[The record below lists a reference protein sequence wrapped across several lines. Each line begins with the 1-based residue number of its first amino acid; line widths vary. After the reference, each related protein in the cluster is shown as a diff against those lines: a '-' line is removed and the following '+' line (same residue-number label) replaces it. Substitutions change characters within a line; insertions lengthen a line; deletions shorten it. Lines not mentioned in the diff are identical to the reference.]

1 MMDLINNFFTQFS
14 NYIWNVVSI
23 LVIGGG
29 IFFLIYSKLTPFRYF
44 KHAFNVLSGK
54 YDTPN
59 EKGQISHF
67 QALSTA
73 LSSTVGIGNIAGV
86 AIAISMGGP
95 GSLFWMWISAI
106 VGMATKFFTCSL
118 GIMFR
123 GYDSDNQ
130 LQGGPMYVI
139 EQGMGKKFK
148 FLSYWF
154 SAAGLIGCLSL
165 LQVNQLTQIVSN
177 DIASNDNNIL
187 YIKLIIGIIVA
198 TIVSFVI
205 FGGLK
210 RIANVASKLVP
221 FMVFI
226 YLLCGIFIIILNIDS
241 IPSVFSLIFNG
252 AFNENSLYG
261 GIVGVMV
268 IGFQRAAFSNEAGMG
283 TEVMAIGASKTNEP
297 IRSGFVAMLG
307 PFIDTILVCS
317 ITGIVILLSNEWSMP
332 TIVRSFSFEYGSILP
347 SLGGTIEGAVLTQ
360 TAFSKYLGM
369 AGHYILLLSVITFA
383 LSTMFGYSYYGCKCA
398 SYLFGTESKIYYRIF
413 YVLTLV
419 VGAVLPLELAVA
431 IVDSMF
437 ALMAIPTMISALYL
451 SPHIKKEA
459 ERYFSTIETGK

>member
-29 IFFLIYSKLTPFRYF
+29 IIFFTYLIESDIFSRLNPIQYF

-54 YDTPN
+54 YDTPD

-95 GSLFWMWISAI
+95 GALFWMWVSAI

-123 GYDSDNQ
+123 GYDSANE

-154 SAAGLIGCLSL
+154 SGAGLIGCLSL
-165 LQVNQLTQIVSN
+165 LQVNQLTQIISN
-177 DIASNDNNIL
+177 DIISNDNNVP

-198 TIVSFVI
+198 IIVSFVI

-210 RIANVASKLVP
+210 RIADVASKLVP

-226 YLLCGIFIIILNIDS
+226 YLLCGISIIMINIDS

-252 AFNENSLYG
+252 AFNESSIYG
-261 GIVGVMV
+261 GVAGIMV
-268 IGFQRAAFSNEAGMG
+268 IGFQRAA
-283 TEVMAIGASKTNEP
+283 TP
-297 IRSGFVAMLG
+297 
-307 PFIDTILVCS
+307 P
-317 ITGIVILLSNEWSMP
+317 
-332 TIVRSFSFEYGSILP
+332 
-347 SLGGTIEGAVLTQ
+347 
-360 TAFSKYLGM
+360 
-369 AGHYILLLSVITFA
+369 
-383 LSTMFGYSYYGCKCA
+383 
-398 SYLFGTESKIYYRIF
+398 
-413 YVLTLV
+413 
-419 VGAVLPLELAVA
+419 
-431 IVDSMF
+431 
-437 ALMAIPTMISALYL
+437 
-451 SPHIKKEA
+451 
-459 ERYFSTIETGK
+459 

>member
-1 MMDLINNFFTQFS
+1 MI
-14 NYIWNVVSI
+14 
-23 LVIGGG
+23 
-29 IFFLIYSKLTPFRYF
+29 
-44 KHAFNVLSGK
+44 
-54 YDTPN
+54 
-59 EKGQISHF
+59 
-67 QALSTA
+67 
-73 LSSTVGIGNIAGV
+73 
-86 AIAISMGGP
+86 
-95 GSLFWMWISAI
+95 
-106 VGMATKFFTCSL
+106 
-118 GIMFR
+118 
-123 GYDSDNQ
+123 
-130 LQGGPMYVI
+130 
-139 EQGMGKKFK
+139 
-148 FLSYWF
+148 
-154 SAAGLIGCLSL
+154 
-165 LQVNQLTQIVSN
+165 
-177 DIASNDNNIL
+177 
-187 YIKLIIGIIVA
+187 
-198 TIVSFVI
+198 
-205 FGGLK
+205 
-210 RIANVASKLVP
+210 
-221 FMVFI
+221 
-226 YLLCGIFIIILNIDS
+226 NIDS

-252 AFNENSLYG
+252 AFNESSIYG
-261 GIVGVMV
+261 GVAGIMV

>member
-1 MMDLINNFFTQFS
+1 MMDLINNFFLEFS
-14 NYIWNVVSI
+14 TGIWNLVSI

-29 IFFLIYSKLTPFRYF
+29 ILFFTYLIESDIFSRLNPIQYF
-44 KHAFNVLSGK
+44 KHAFSVLSGK
-54 YDTPN
+54 YDSPDD
-59 EKGQISHF
+59 KGQISHF

-95 GSLFWMWISAI
+95 GALFWMWVSAI

-123 GYDSDNQ
+123 GYDSANE

-165 LQVNQLTQIVSN
+165 LQVNQLTQIISN
-177 DIASNDNNIL
+177 DIISNDNNVP

-198 TIVSFVI
+198 IIVSFVI

-210 RIANVASKLVP
+210 RIADVASKLVP

-226 YLLCGIFIIILNIDS
+226 YLLCGISIIMINIDS

-252 AFNENSLYG
+252 AFNESSIYG
-261 GIVGVMV
+261 GVAGIMV

-317 ITGIVILLSNEWSMP
+317 ITGIVILLSNDWSVS
-332 TIVRSFSFEYGSILP
+332 TLDGSTLK
-347 SLGGTIEGAVLTQ
+347 GAVLTQ
-360 TAFSKYLGM
+360 TAFSNHLGM
-369 AGHYILLLSVITFA
+369 VGHYILLFSVITFA

-398 SYLFGTESKIYYRIF
+398 SYLFGTGSKIYYRIF

-419 VGAVLPLELAVA
+419 AGAVLPLELAVA

-451 SPHIKKEA
+451 SGHVEKEFG
-459 ERYFSTIETGK
+459 RYFSQLEKKK

>member
-1 MMDLINNFFTQFS
+1 M
-14 NYIWNVVSI
+14 
-23 LVIGGG
+23 
-29 IFFLIYSKLTPFRYF
+29 
-44 KHAFNVLSGK
+44 
-54 YDTPN
+54 
-59 EKGQISHF
+59 
-67 QALSTA
+67 STA

-95 GSLFWMWISAI
+95 GALFWMWVSAI

-123 GYDSDNQ
+123 GYDSANE

-165 LQVNQLTQIVSN
+165 LQVNQLTQIISN
-177 DIASNDNNIL
+177 DIISNDNNVP

-198 TIVSFVI
+198 IIVSFVI

-210 RIANVASKLVP
+210 RIADVASKLVP

-226 YLLCGIFIIILNIDS
+226 YLLCGISIIMINIDS

-252 AFNENSLYG
+252 AFNESSIYG
-261 GIVGVMV
+261 GVAGIMV

-297 IRSGFVAMLG
+297 V
-307 PFIDTILVCS
+307 
-317 ITGIVILLSNEWSMP
+317 
-332 TIVRSFSFEYGSILP
+332 
-347 SLGGTIEGAVLTQ
+347 
-360 TAFSKYLGM
+360 
-369 AGHYILLLSVITFA
+369 
-383 LSTMFGYSYYGCKCA
+383 SY
-398 SYLFGTESKIYYRIF
+398 TH
-413 YVLTLV
+413 LTL
-419 VGAVLPLELAVA
+419 
-431 IVDSMF
+431 
-437 ALMAIPTMISALYL
+437 PTTPYV
-451 SPHIKKEA
+451 
-459 ERYFSTIETGK
+459 

>member
-1 MMDLINNFFTQFS
+1 MDLINNFFTQFS
-14 NYIWNVVSI
+14 NYIWNIVSI

-29 IFFLIYSKLTPFRYF
+29 IIFFTYLIESDIFSRLNPIQYF

-54 YDTPN
+54 YDTPD

-95 GSLFWMWISAI
+95 GALFWMWVSAI

-123 GYDSDNQ
+123 GYDSANE

-165 LQVNQLTQIVSN
+165 LQVNQLTQIISN
-177 DIASNDNNIL
+177 DIISNDNNVP

-198 TIVSFVI
+198 IIVSFVI

-210 RIANVASKLVP
+210 RIADVASKLVP

-226 YLLCGIFIIILNIDS
+226 YLLCGISIIMINIDS

-252 AFNENSLYG
+252 AFNESSIYG
-261 GIVGVMV
+261 GVAGIMV

-317 ITGIVILLSNEWSMP
+317 ITGIVILLSNDWSVS
-332 TIVRSFSFEYGSILP
+332 TLDGSTLK
-347 SLGGTIEGAVLTQ
+347 GAVLTQ
-360 TAFSKYLGM
+360 TAFSNHLGM
-369 AGHYILLLSVITFA
+369 VGHYILLFSVITFA

-398 SYLFGTESKIYYRIF
+398 SYLFGTGSKIYYRIF

-419 VGAVLPLELAVA
+419 AGAVLPLELAVA

-451 SPHIKKEA
+451 SGHVEKEFR
-459 ERYFSTIETGK
+459 RYFAQLEEKK

>member
-1 MMDLINNFFTQFS
+1 M
-14 NYIWNVVSI
+14 
-23 LVIGGG
+23 
-29 IFFLIYSKLTPFRYF
+29 
-44 KHAFNVLSGK
+44 LSGK
-54 YDTPN
+54 YDTPD

-95 GSLFWMWISAI
+95 GALFWMWVSAI

-123 GYDSDNQ
+123 GYDSANE

-165 LQVNQLTQIVSN
+165 LQVNQLTQIISN
-177 DIASNDNNIL
+177 DIISNDNNVP

-198 TIVSFVI
+198 IIVSFVI

-210 RIANVASKLVP
+210 RIADVASKLVP

-226 YLLCGIFIIILNIDS
+226 YLLCGISIIMINIDS

-252 AFNENSLYG
+252 AFNESSIYG
-261 GIVGVMV
+261 GVAGIMV

-317 ITGIVILLSNEWSMP
+317 ITGIVILLSNDWSVS
-332 TIVRSFSFEYGSILP
+332 TLDGSTLK
-347 SLGGTIEGAVLTQ
+347 GAVLTQ
-360 TAFSKYLGM
+360 TAFSNHLGM
-369 AGHYILLLSVITFA
+369 VGHYILLFSVITFA

-398 SYLFGTESKIYYRIF
+398 SYLFGTGSKIYYRIF

-419 VGAVLPLELAVA
+419 AGAILPLELAVA

-451 SPHIKKEA
+451 SGHVEKEFR
-459 ERYFSTIETGK
+459 RYFSQLEEKK

>member
-1 MMDLINNFFTQFS
+1 MMDLINNFFLEFS
-14 NYIWNVVSI
+14 TGIWNLVSI

-29 IFFLIYSKLTPFRYF
+29 ILFFTYLIESDIFSRLNPIQYF
-44 KHAFNVLSGK
+44 KHAFSVLSGK
-54 YDTPN
+54 YDSPDD
-59 EKGQISHF
+59 KGQISHF

-95 GSLFWMWISAI
+95 GALFWMWVSAI

-123 GYDSDNQ
+123 GYDSANE

-154 SAAGLIGCLSL
+154 SGAGLIGCLSL
-165 LQVNQLTQIVSN
+165 LQVNQLTQIISN
-177 DIASNDNNIL
+177 DIISNDNNVP

-198 TIVSFVI
+198 IIVSFVI

-210 RIANVASKLVP
+210 RIADVASKLVP

-226 YLLCGIFIIILNIDS
+226 YLLCGISIIMINIDS

-252 AFNENSLYG
+252 AFNESSIYG
-261 GIVGVMV
+261 GVAGIMV

-317 ITGIVILLSNEWSMP
+317 ITGIVILLSNDWSVS
-332 TIVRSFSFEYGSILP
+332 TLDGSTLK
-347 SLGGTIEGAVLTQ
+347 GAVLTQ
-360 TAFSKYLGM
+360 TAFSNHLGM
-369 AGHYILLLSVITFA
+369 VGHYILLFSVITFA

-398 SYLFGTESKIYYRIF
+398 SYLFGTGSKVYYRIF

-419 VGAVLPLELAVA
+419 AGAVLPLELAVA

-451 SPHIKKEA
+451 SGHVEKEFG
-459 ERYFSTIETGK
+459 RYFSQLEKKK

>member
-29 IFFLIYSKLTPFRYF
+29 IIFFTYLIESDIFSRLNPIQYF

-54 YDTPN
+54 YDTPD

-95 GSLFWMWISAI
+95 GALFWMWVSAI

-123 GYDSDNQ
+123 GYDSANE

-154 SAAGLIGCLSL
+154 SGAGLIGCLSL
-165 LQVNQLTQIVSN
+165 LQVNQLTQIISN
-177 DIASNDNNIL
+177 DIISNDNNVP

-198 TIVSFVI
+198 IIVSFVI

-210 RIANVASKLVP
+210 RIADVASKLVP

-226 YLLCGIFIIILNIDS
+226 YLLCGISIIMINIDS

-252 AFNENSLYG
+252 AFNESSIYG
-261 GIVGVMV
+261 GVAGIMV

-283 TEVMAIGASKTNEP
+283 TEVMAIGASRTNEP

-317 ITGIVILLSNEWSMP
+317 VTGIVILLSNDWSVS
-332 TIVRSFSFEYGSILP
+332 TLDGSTLK
-347 SLGGTIEGAVLTQ
+347 GAVLTQ
-360 TAFSKYLGM
+360 TAFSNHLGM
-369 AGHYILLLSVITFA
+369 VGHYILLFSVITFA

-398 SYLFGTESKIYYRIF
+398 SYLFGTGSKVYYRIF

-419 VGAVLPLELAVA
+419 AGAVLPLELAVA

-451 SPHIKKEA
+451 SGHVEKEFG
-459 ERYFSTIETGK
+459 RYFSQLEKKK

>member
-29 IFFLIYSKLTPFRYF
+29 IIFFTYLIESDIFSRLNPIQYF

-54 YDTPN
+54 YDTPD

-95 GSLFWMWISAI
+95 GALFWMWVSAI

-123 GYDSDNQ
+123 GYDSANE

-154 SAAGLIGCLSL
+154 SGAGLIGCLSL
-165 LQVNQLTQIVSN
+165 LQVNQLTQIISN
-177 DIASNDNNIL
+177 DIISNDNNVP

-198 TIVSFVI
+198 IIVSFVI

-210 RIANVASKLVP
+210 RIADVASKLVP

-226 YLLCGIFIIILNIDS
+226 YLLCGISIIMINIDS

-252 AFNENSLYG
+252 AFNESSIYG
-261 GIVGVMV
+261 GVAGIMV

-283 TEVMAIGASKTNEP
+283 TEVMAIGASRTNEP

-317 ITGIVILLSNEWSMP
+317 VTGIVILLSNDWSVS
-332 TIVRSFSFEYGSILP
+332 TLDGSTLK
-347 SLGGTIEGAVLTQ
+347 GAVLTQ
-360 TAFSKYLGM
+360 TAFSNHLGM
-369 AGHYILLLSVITFA
+369 VGHYILLFSVITFA

-398 SYLFGTESKIYYRIF
+398 SYLFGTGSKVYYRIF

-419 VGAVLPLELAVA
+419 AGAVLPLELAVA

-451 SPHIKKEA
+451 SGHVEKEFR
-459 ERYFSTIETGK
+459 RYFSQLEEKK

>member
-29 IFFLIYSKLTPFRYF
+29 IIFFTYLIESDIFSRLNPIQYF

-54 YDTPN
+54 YDTPD

-95 GSLFWMWISAI
+95 GALFWMWVSAI

-123 GYDSDNQ
+123 GYDSANE

-154 SAAGLIGCLSL
+154 SGAGLIGCLSL
-165 LQVNQLTQIVSN
+165 LQVNQLTQIISN
-177 DIASNDNNIL
+177 DIISNDNNVP

-198 TIVSFVI
+198 IIVSFVI

-210 RIANVASKLVP
+210 RIADVASKLVP

-226 YLLCGIFIIILNIDS
+226 YLLCGISIIMINIDS

-252 AFNENSLYG
+252 AFNESSIYG
-261 GIVGVMV
+261 GVAGIMV

-283 TEVMAIGASKTNEP
+283 TEVMAIGASRTNEP

-317 ITGIVILLSNEWSMP
+317 VTGIVILLSNDWSVS
-332 TIVRSFSFEYGSILP
+332 TLDGSTLK
-347 SLGGTIEGAVLTQ
+347 GAVLTQ
-360 TAFSKYLGM
+360 TAFSNHLGM
-369 AGHYILLLSVITFA
+369 VGHYILLFSVITFA

-398 SYLFGTESKIYYRIF
+398 SYLFGTGSKVYYRIF
-413 YVLTLV
+413 YVFTLV
-419 VGAVLPLELAVA
+419 IGSVLSLDLAVN

-451 SPHIKKEA
+451 SGHVEKEFG
-459 ERYFSTIETGK
+459 RYFSQLEKTK

>member
-29 IFFLIYSKLTPFRYF
+29 IIFFTYLIESDIFSRLNPIQYF

-54 YDTPN
+54 YDTPD

-86 AIAISMGGP
+86 AIAISIGGP
-95 GSLFWMWISAI
+95 GALFWMWVSAI

-123 GYDSDNQ
+123 GYDSANE

-154 SAAGLIGCLSL
+154 SGAGLIGCLSL
-165 LQVNQLTQIVSN
+165 LQVNQLTQIISN
-177 DIASNDNNIL
+177 DIISNDNNVP

-198 TIVSFVI
+198 IIVSFVI

-210 RIANVASKLVP
+210 RIADVASKLVP

-226 YLLCGIFIIILNIDS
+226 YLLCGISIIMINIDS

-252 AFNENSLYG
+252 AFNESSIYG
-261 GIVGVMV
+261 GVAGIMV

-283 TEVMAIGASKTNEP
+283 TEVMAIGASRTNEP

-317 ITGIVILLSNEWSMP
+317 VTGIVILLSNDWS
-332 TIVRSFSFEYGSILP
+332 ISNLDGSTLK
-347 SLGGTIEGAVLTQ
+347 GAVLTQ
-360 TAFSKYLGM
+360 TAFSNHLGM
-369 AGHYILLLSVITFA
+369 VGHYILLFSVITFA

-398 SYLFGTESKIYYRIF
+398 SYLFGTGSKVYYRIF

-419 VGAVLPLELAVA
+419 AGAVLPLELALA

-451 SPHIKKEA
+451 SGHVEKEFR
-459 ERYFSTIETGK
+459 RYFSQLEEKK

>member
-29 IFFLIYSKLTPFRYF
+29 IIFFTYLIESDIFSRLNPIQYF

-54 YDTPN
+54 YDTPD

-86 AIAISMGGP
+86 AIAISIGGP
-95 GSLFWMWISAI
+95 GALFWMWVSAI

-123 GYDSDNQ
+123 GYDSANE

-154 SAAGLIGCLSL
+154 SGAGLIGCLSL
-165 LQVNQLTQIVSN
+165 LQVNQLTQIISN
-177 DIASNDNNIL
+177 DIISNDNNVP

-198 TIVSFVI
+198 IIVSFVI

-210 RIANVASKLVP
+210 RIADVASKLVP

-226 YLLCGIFIIILNIDS
+226 YLLCGISIIMINIDS

-252 AFNENSLYG
+252 AFNESSIYG
-261 GIVGVMV
+261 GVAGIMV

-283 TEVMAIGASKTNEP
+283 TEVMAIGASRTNEP

-317 ITGIVILLSNEWSMP
+317 VTGIVILLSNDWSVS
-332 TIVRSFSFEYGSILP
+332 TLDGSTLK
-347 SLGGTIEGAVLTQ
+347 GAVLTQ
-360 TAFSKYLGM
+360 TAFSNHLGM
-369 AGHYILLLSVITFA
+369 VGHYILLFSVITFA

-398 SYLFGTESKIYYRIF
+398 SYLFGTGSKVYYRIF

-419 VGAVLPLELAVA
+419 AGAVLPLELAVA

-451 SPHIKKEA
+451 SGHVEKEFR
-459 ERYFSTIETGK
+459 RYFSQLEEKK

>member
-29 IFFLIYSKLTPFRYF
+29 IIFFTYLIESDIFSRLNPIQYF

-54 YDTPN
+54 YDTPD

-95 GSLFWMWISAI
+95 GALFWMWVSAI

-123 GYDSDNQ
+123 GYDSANE

-154 SAAGLIGCLSL
+154 SGAGLIGCLSL
-165 LQVNQLTQIVSN
+165 LQVNQLTQIISN
-177 DIASNDNNIL
+177 DIISNDNNVP

-198 TIVSFVI
+198 IIVSFVI

-210 RIANVASKLVP
+210 RIADVASKLVP

-226 YLLCGIFIIILNIDS
+226 YLLCGISIIMINIDS

-252 AFNENSLYG
+252 AFNESSIYG
-261 GIVGVMV
+261 GVAGIMV

-283 TEVMAIGASKTNEP
+283 TEVMAIGASRTNEP

-317 ITGIVILLSNEWSMP
+317 VTGIVILLSNDWSVS
-332 TIVRSFSFEYGSILP
+332 TLDGSTLK
-347 SLGGTIEGAVLTQ
+347 GAVLTQ
-360 TAFSKYLGM
+360 TAFSNHLGM
-369 AGHYILLLSVITFA
+369 VGHYILLFSVITFA

-398 SYLFGTESKIYYRIF
+398 SYLFGTGSKVYYRIF

-419 VGAVLPLELAVA
+419 AGAVLPLELAVA

-451 SPHIKKEA
+451 SGHVEKEFR
-459 ERYFSTIETGK
+459 RYFSQLEKKK

>member
-29 IFFLIYSKLTPFRYF
+29 IIFFTYLIESDIFSRLNPIQYF

-54 YDTPN
+54 YDTPD

-95 GSLFWMWISAI
+95 GALFWMWVSAI

-123 GYDSDNQ
+123 GYDSANE

-154 SAAGLIGCLSL
+154 SGAGLIGCLSL
-165 LQVNQLTQIVSN
+165 LQVNQLTQIISN
-177 DIASNDNNIL
+177 DIISNDNNVP

-198 TIVSFVI
+198 IIVSFVI

-210 RIANVASKLVP
+210 RIADVASKLVP

-226 YLLCGIFIIILNIDS
+226 YLLCGISIIMINIDS

-252 AFNENSLYG
+252 AFNESSIYG
-261 GIVGVMV
+261 GVAGIMV

-283 TEVMAIGASKTNEP
+283 TEVMAIGASRTNEP

-317 ITGIVILLSNEWSMP
+317 VTGIVILLSNDWSVS
-332 TIVRSFSFEYGSILP
+332 TLDGSTLK
-347 SLGGTIEGAVLTQ
+347 GAVLTQ
-360 TAFSKYLGM
+360 TAFSNHLGM
-369 AGHYILLLSVITFA
+369 VGHYILLFSVITFA

-398 SYLFGTESKIYYRIF
+398 SYLFGTGSKVYYRIF

-419 VGAVLPLELAVA
+419 AGAVLPLELAVA

-451 SPHIKKEA
+451 SGHVEKEFG
-459 ERYFSTIETGK
+459 RYFSQLEEKK

>member
-29 IFFLIYSKLTPFRYF
+29 IIFFTYLIESDIFSRLNPIQYF

-54 YDTPN
+54 YDTPD

-95 GSLFWMWISAI
+95 GALFWMWVSAI

-123 GYDSDNQ
+123 GYDSANE

-165 LQVNQLTQIVSN
+165 LQVNQLTQIISN
-177 DIASNDNNIL
+177 DIISNDNNVP

-198 TIVSFVI
+198 IIVSFVI

-210 RIANVASKLVP
+210 RIADVASKLVP

-226 YLLCGIFIIILNIDS
+226 YLLCGISIIMINIDS

-252 AFNENSLYG
+252 AFNESSIYG
-261 GIVGVMV
+261 GVAGIMV

-317 ITGIVILLSNEWSMP
+317 ITGIVILLSNDWSVS
-332 TIVRSFSFEYGSILP
+332 TLDGSTLK
-347 SLGGTIEGAVLTQ
+347 GAVLTQ
-360 TAFSKYLGM
+360 TAFSNHLGM
-369 AGHYILLLSVITFA
+369 VGHYILLFSVITFA

-398 SYLFGTESKIYYRIF
+398 SYLFGTGSKVYYRIF

-419 VGAVLPLELAVA
+419 AGAVLPLELALA

-451 SPHIKKEA
+451 SGHVEKEFR
-459 ERYFSTIETGK
+459 RYFSQLEEKK

>member
-29 IFFLIYSKLTPFRYF
+29 IIFFTYLIESDIFSRLNPIQYF

-54 YDTPN
+54 YDTPD

-95 GSLFWMWISAI
+95 GALFWMWVSAI

-123 GYDSDNQ
+123 GYDSANE

-154 SAAGLIGCLSL
+154 SGAGLIGCLSL
-165 LQVNQLTQIVSN
+165 LQVNQLTQIISN
-177 DIASNDNNIL
+177 DIISNDNNVP

-198 TIVSFVI
+198 IIVSFVI

-210 RIANVASKLVP
+210 RIADVASKLVP

-226 YLLCGIFIIILNIDS
+226 YLLCGISIIMINIDS

-252 AFNENSLYG
+252 AFNESSIYG
-261 GIVGVMV
+261 GVAGIMV

-283 TEVMAIGASKTNEP
+283 TEVMAIGASRTNEP

-317 ITGIVILLSNEWSMP
+317 VTGIVILLSNDWSVS
-332 TIVRSFSFEYGSILP
+332 TLDGSTLK
-347 SLGGTIEGAVLTQ
+347 GAVLTQ
-360 TAFSKYLGM
+360 TAFSNHLGM
-369 AGHYILLLSVITFA
+369 VGHYILLFSVITFA

-398 SYLFGTESKIYYRIF
+398 SYLFGTGSKVYYRIF

-419 VGAVLPLELAVA
+419 AGAVLPLELAVA

-451 SPHIKKEA
+451 SGHVEKEFR
-459 ERYFSTIETGK
+459 RYFSQLEKTK

>member
-1 MMDLINNFFTQFS
+1 MIDLINNFFTQFS
-14 NYIWNVVSI
+14 NYIWNIVSI

-29 IFFLIYSKLTPFRYF
+29 IIFFTYLIESDIFSRLNPIQYFR
-44 KHAFNVLSGK
+44 HAFNVLSGK
-54 YDTPN
+54 YDTPD

-95 GSLFWMWISAI
+95 GALFWMWVSAI

-123 GYDSDNQ
+123 GYDSANE

-165 LQVNQLTQIVSN
+165 LQVNQLTQIISN
-177 DIASNDNNIL
+177 DVISNDNNAF
-187 YIKLIIGIIVA
+187 YIKLTIGIIVA
-198 TIVSFVI
+198 IVVSFVI

-210 RIANVASKLVP
+210 RIADVASKLVP
-221 FMVFI
+221 LMVFI
-226 YLLCGIFIIILNIDS
+226 YLFCGISIIMINIDS

-252 AFNENSLYG
+252 AFKESSIYG
-261 GIVGVMV
+261 GVIGIMV

-283 TEVMAIGASKTNEP
+283 TEVMAIGASRTNEP

-317 ITGIVILLSNEWSMP
+317 ITGIVILLSNDWSVS
-332 TIVRSFSFEYGSILP
+332 TLDGSTLK
-347 SLGGTIEGAVLTQ
+347 GAVLTQ
-360 TAFSKYLGM
+360 TAFSNHLGM
-369 AGHYILLLSVITFA
+369 VGHYILLFSVITFA

-398 SYLFGTESKIYYRIF
+398 SYLFGVGSKVYYRIF
-413 YVLTLV
+413 YVLTLIA
-419 VGAVLPLELAVA
+419 GAVLPLELAVA

-451 SPHIKKEA
+451 SGHVEKEFG
-459 ERYFSTIETGK
+459 RYFSQLKEKI

>member
-29 IFFLIYSKLTPFRYF
+29 IIFFTYLIESDIFSRLNPIQYF

-54 YDTPN
+54 YDTPD

-95 GSLFWMWISAI
+95 GALFWMWVSAI

-123 GYDSDNQ
+123 GYDSANE

-165 LQVNQLTQIVSN
+165 LQVNQLTQIISN
-177 DIASNDNNIL
+177 DIISNDNNVP

-198 TIVSFVI
+198 IIVSFVI

-210 RIANVASKLVP
+210 RIADVASKLVP

-226 YLLCGIFIIILNIDS
+226 YLLCGISIIMINIDS

-252 AFNENSLYG
+252 AFNESSIYG
-261 GIVGVMV
+261 GVAGIMV

-317 ITGIVILLSNEWSMP
+317 ITGIVILLSNDWSVS
-332 TIVRSFSFEYGSILP
+332 TLDGSTLK
-347 SLGGTIEGAVLTQ
+347 GAVLTQ
-360 TAFSKYLGM
+360 TAFSNHLGM
-369 AGHYILLLSVITFA
+369 VGHYILLFSVITFA

-398 SYLFGTESKIYYRIF
+398 SYLFGTGSKIYYRIF

-419 VGAVLPLELAVA
+419 AGAVLPLELAVA

-451 SPHIKKEA
+451 SGHVEKEFR
-459 ERYFSTIETGK
+459 RYFAQLEEKK

>member
-14 NYIWNVVSI
+14 NYIWNIVSI

-29 IFFLIYSKLTPFRYF
+29 ILFFTYLIESDIFSRLNPIQYFR
-44 KHAFNVLSGK
+44 HAFNVLSGK
-54 YDTPN
+54 YDTPD

-95 GSLFWMWISAI
+95 GALFWMWVSAI

-123 GYDSDNQ
+123 GYDSANE

-165 LQVNQLTQIVSN
+165 LQVNQLTQIISN
-177 DIASNDNNIL
+177 DVISNDNNAF
-187 YIKLIIGIIVA
+187 YIKLTIGIIVA
-198 TIVSFVI
+198 IVVSFVI

-210 RIANVASKLVP
+210 RIADVASKLVP
-221 FMVFI
+221 LMVFI
-226 YLLCGIFIIILNIDS
+226 YLFCGISIIMINIDS

-252 AFNENSLYG
+252 AFKESSIYG
-261 GIVGVMV
+261 GVIGIMV

-283 TEVMAIGASKTNEP
+283 TEVMAIGASRTNEP

-317 ITGIVILLSNEWSMP
+317 ITGIVILLSNDWSVS
-332 TIVRSFSFEYGSILP
+332 T
-347 SLGGTIEGAVLTQ
+347 LGGSTLKGAVLTQ
-360 TAFSKYLGM
+360 TAFSNHLGM
-369 AGHYILLLSVITFA
+369 VGHYILLFSVITFA

-398 SYLFGTESKIYYRIF
+398 SYLFGVGSKVYYRIF
-413 YVLTLV
+413 YVLTLIA
-419 VGAVLPLELAVA
+419 GAVLPLELAVA

-451 SPHIKKEA
+451 SGHVEKEFG
-459 ERYFSTIETGK
+459 RYFSQLKEKI

>member
-29 IFFLIYSKLTPFRYF
+29 IIFFTYLIESDIFSRLNPIQYF

-54 YDTPN
+54 YDTPD

-95 GSLFWMWISAI
+95 GALFWMWVSAI

-123 GYDSDNQ
+123 GYDSANE

-154 SAAGLIGCLSL
+154 SGAGLIGCLSL
-165 LQVNQLTQIVSN
+165 LQVNQLTQIISN
-177 DIASNDNNIL
+177 DIISNDNNVP

-198 TIVSFVI
+198 IIVSFVI

-210 RIANVASKLVP
+210 RIADVASKLVP

-226 YLLCGIFIIILNIDS
+226 YLLCGISIIMINIDS

-252 AFNENSLYG
+252 AFNESSIYG
-261 GIVGVMV
+261 GVAGIMV

-283 TEVMAIGASKTNEP
+283 TEVMAIGASRTNEP

-317 ITGIVILLSNEWSMP
+317 VTGIVILLSNDWSVS
-332 TIVRSFSFEYGSILP
+332 TLDGSTLK
-347 SLGGTIEGAVLTQ
+347 GAVLTQ
-360 TAFSKYLGM
+360 TAFSNHLGM
-369 AGHYILLLSVITFA
+369 VGHYILLFSVITFA

-398 SYLFGTESKIYYRIF
+398 SYLFGTGSKVYYRIF

-419 VGAVLPLELAVA
+419 AGAVLPLELALA

-451 SPHIKKEA
+451 SGHVEKEFR
-459 ERYFSTIETGK
+459 RYFSQLEEKK

>member
-14 NYIWNVVSI
+14 NYIWNIVSI

-29 IFFLIYSKLTPFRYF
+29 ILFFTYLIESDIFSRLNPIQYFR
-44 KHAFNVLSGK
+44 HAFNVLSGK
-54 YDTPN
+54 YDTPD

-95 GSLFWMWISAI
+95 GALFWMWVSAI

-123 GYDSDNQ
+123 GYDSANE

-165 LQVNQLTQIVSN
+165 LQVNQLTQIISN
-177 DIASNDNNIL
+177 DVISNDNNAF
-187 YIKLIIGIIVA
+187 YIKLTIGIIVA
-198 TIVSFVI
+198 IVVSFVI

-210 RIANVASKLVP
+210 RIADVASKLVP
-221 FMVFI
+221 LMVFI
-226 YLLCGIFIIILNIDS
+226 YLFCGISIIMINIDS

-252 AFNENSLYG
+252 AFKESSIYG

-283 TEVMAIGASKTNEP
+283 TEVMAIGASRTNEP

-317 ITGIVILLSNEWSMP
+317 ITGIVILLSNDWSVS
-332 TIVRSFSFEYGSILP
+332 T
-347 SLGGTIEGAVLTQ
+347 LGGSTLKGAVLTQ
-360 TAFSKYLGM
+360 TAFSNHLGM
-369 AGHYILLLSVITFA
+369 VGHYILLFSVITFA

-398 SYLFGTESKIYYRIF
+398 SYLFGAGSKVYYRIF

-419 VGAVLPLELAVA
+419 AGAVLPLELAVA

-451 SPHIKKEA
+451 SGHVEKEFG
-459 ERYFSTIETGK
+459 RYFSQLKEKI

>member
-14 NYIWNVVSI
+14 NYIWNIVSI

-29 IFFLIYSKLTPFRYF
+29 IIFFTYLIESDIFSRLNPIQYF

-54 YDTPN
+54 YDTPD

-95 GSLFWMWISAI
+95 GALFWMWVSAI

-123 GYDSDNQ
+123 GYDSANE

-165 LQVNQLTQIVSN
+165 LQVNQLTQIISN
-177 DIASNDNNIL
+177 DIISNDNNVP

-198 TIVSFVI
+198 IIVSFVI

-210 RIANVASKLVP
+210 RIADVASKLVP

-226 YLLCGIFIIILNIDS
+226 YLLCGISIIMINIDS

-252 AFNENSLYG
+252 AFNESSIYG
-261 GIVGVMV
+261 GVAGIMV

-317 ITGIVILLSNEWSMP
+317 ITGIVILLSNDWSVS
-332 TIVRSFSFEYGSILP
+332 TLDGSTLK
-347 SLGGTIEGAVLTQ
+347 GAVLTQ
-360 TAFSKYLGM
+360 TAFSNHLGM
-369 AGHYILLLSVITFA
+369 VGHYILLFSVITFA

-398 SYLFGTESKIYYRIF
+398 SYLFGTGSKIYYRIF

-419 VGAVLPLELAVA
+419 AGAVLPLELAVA

-451 SPHIKKEA
+451 SGHVEKEFR
-459 ERYFSTIETGK
+459 RYFSQLEEKK

>member
-14 NYIWNVVSI
+14 NYIWNIVSI

-29 IFFLIYSKLTPFRYF
+29 IIFFTYLIESDIFSRLNPIQYF

-54 YDTPN
+54 YDTPD

-95 GSLFWMWISAI
+95 GALFWMWVSAI

-123 GYDSDNQ
+123 GYDSANE

-165 LQVNQLTQIVSN
+165 LQVNQLTQIISN
-177 DIASNDNNIL
+177 DIISNDNNVP

-198 TIVSFVI
+198 IIVSFVI

-210 RIANVASKLVP
+210 RIADVASKLVP

-226 YLLCGIFIIILNIDS
+226 YLLCGISIIMINIDS

-252 AFNENSLYG
+252 AFNESSIYG
-261 GIVGVMV
+261 GVAGIMV

-317 ITGIVILLSNEWSMP
+317 ITGIVILLSNDWSVS
-332 TIVRSFSFEYGSILP
+332 TLDGSTLK
-347 SLGGTIEGAVLTQ
+347 GAVLTQ
-360 TAFSKYLGM
+360 TAFSNHLGM
-369 AGHYILLLSVITFA
+369 VGHYILLFSVITFA

-398 SYLFGTESKIYYRIF
+398 SYLFGTGSKVYYRMF
-413 YVLTLV
+413 YVFTLV
-419 VGAVLPLELAVA
+419 IGSVLSLDLAVN

-459 ERYFSTIETGK
+459 KRYFASLEGGR

>member
-14 NYIWNVVSI
+14 NYIWNIVSI

-29 IFFLIYSKLTPFRYF
+29 IIFFTYLIESDIFSRLNPIQYFR
-44 KHAFNVLSGK
+44 HAFNVLSGK
-54 YDTPN
+54 YDTPD

-95 GSLFWMWISAI
+95 GALFWMWVSAI

-123 GYDSDNQ
+123 GYDSANE

-165 LQVNQLTQIVSN
+165 LQVNQLTQIISN
-177 DIASNDNNIL
+177 DVISNDNNAF
-187 YIKLIIGIIVA
+187 YIKLTIGIIVA
-198 TIVSFVI
+198 IVVSFVI

-210 RIANVASKLVP
+210 RIADVASKLVP
-221 FMVFI
+221 LMVFI
-226 YLLCGIFIIILNIDS
+226 YLFCGISIIMINIDS

-252 AFNENSLYG
+252 AFKESSIYG

-283 TEVMAIGASKTNEP
+283 TEVMAIGASRTNEP

-317 ITGIVILLSNEWSMP
+317 ITGIVILLSNDWSVS
-332 TIVRSFSFEYGSILP
+332 TLDGSTLK
-347 SLGGTIEGAVLTQ
+347 GAVLTQ
-360 TAFSKYLGM
+360 TAFSNHLGM
-369 AGHYILLLSVITFA
+369 VGHYILLFSVITFA

-398 SYLFGTESKIYYRIF
+398 SYLFGAGSKVYYRIF

-419 VGAVLPLELAVA
+419 AGAVLPLELAVA

-451 SPHIKKEA
+451 SGHVEKEFG
-459 ERYFSTIETGK
+459 RYFSQLKEKI

>member
-29 IFFLIYSKLTPFRYF
+29 IIFFTYLIESDIFSRLNPIQYF

-54 YDTPN
+54 YDTPD

-95 GSLFWMWISAI
+95 GALFWMWVSAI

-123 GYDSDNQ
+123 GYDSANE

-154 SAAGLIGCLSL
+154 SGAGLIGCLSL
-165 LQVNQLTQIVSN
+165 LQVNQLTQIISN
-177 DIASNDNNIL
+177 DIISNDNNVP

-198 TIVSFVI
+198 IIVSFVI

-210 RIANVASKLVP
+210 RIADVASKLVP

-226 YLLCGIFIIILNIDS
+226 YLLCGISIIMINIDS

-252 AFNENSLYG
+252 AFNESSIYG
-261 GIVGVMV
+261 GVAGIMV

-283 TEVMAIGASKTNEP
+283 TEVMAIGASRTNEP

-317 ITGIVILLSNEWSMP
+317 VTCIVILLSNDWS
-332 TIVRSFSFEYGSILP
+332 ISNLDGSTLK
-347 SLGGTIEGAVLTQ
+347 GAVLTQ
-360 TAFSKYLGM
+360 TAFSNHLGM
-369 AGHYILLLSVITFA
+369 VGHYILLFSVITFA

-398 SYLFGTESKIYYRIF
+398 SYLFGTGSKVYYRIF

-419 VGAVLPLELAVA
+419 AGAVLPLELAVA

-451 SPHIKKEA
+451 SGHVEKEFR
-459 ERYFSTIETGK
+459 RYFSQLEEKK

>member
-29 IFFLIYSKLTPFRYF
+29 IIFFTYLIESDIFSRLNPIQYF

-54 YDTPN
+54 YDTPD

-95 GSLFWMWISAI
+95 GALFWMWVSAI

-123 GYDSDNQ
+123 GYDSANE

-154 SAAGLIGCLSL
+154 SGAGLIGCLSL
-165 LQVNQLTQIVSN
+165 LQVNQLTQIISN
-177 DIASNDNNIL
+177 DIISNDNNVP

-198 TIVSFVI
+198 IIVSFVI

-210 RIANVASKLVP
+210 RIADVASKLVP

-226 YLLCGIFIIILNIDS
+226 YLLCGISIIMINIDS

-252 AFNENSLYG
+252 AFNESSIYG
-261 GIVGVMV
+261 GVAGIMV

-317 ITGIVILLSNEWSMP
+317 ITGIVILLSNDWSVS
-332 TIVRSFSFEYGSILP
+332 TLDGSTLK
-347 SLGGTIEGAVLTQ
+347 GAVLTQ
-360 TAFSKYLGM
+360 TAFSNHLGM
-369 AGHYILLLSVITFA
+369 VGHYILLFSVITFA

-398 SYLFGTESKIYYRIF
+398 SYLFGTGSKIYYRIF

-419 VGAVLPLELAVA
+419 AGAVLPLELAVA

-451 SPHIKKEA
+451 SGHVEKEFR
-459 ERYFSTIETGK
+459 RYFSQLEEKK

>member
-29 IFFLIYSKLTPFRYF
+29 IIFFTYLIESDIFSRLNPIQYF

-54 YDTPN
+54 YDTPD

-95 GSLFWMWISAI
+95 GALFWMWVSAI

-123 GYDSDNQ
+123 GYDSANE

-154 SAAGLIGCLSL
+154 SGAGLIGCLSL
-165 LQVNQLTQIVSN
+165 LQVNQLTQIISN
-177 DIASNDNNIL
+177 DIISNDNNVP

-198 TIVSFVI
+198 IIVSFVI

-210 RIANVASKLVP
+210 RIADVASKLVP

-226 YLLCGIFIIILNIDS
+226 YLLCGISIIMINIDS

-252 AFNENSLYG
+252 AFNESSIYG
-261 GIVGVMV
+261 GVAGIMV

-283 TEVMAIGASKTNEP
+283 TEVMAIGASRTNEP

-317 ITGIVILLSNEWSMP
+317 VTGIVILLSNDWSVS
-332 TIVRSFSFEYGSILP
+332 TLDGSTLK
-347 SLGGTIEGAVLTQ
+347 GAVLTQ
-360 TAFSKYLGM
+360 TAFSNHLGM
-369 AGHYILLLSVITFA
+369 VGHYILLFSVITFA

-398 SYLFGTESKIYYRIF
+398 SYLFGTGSKVYYRIF

-419 VGAVLPLELAVA
+419 AGAVLPLELAVA

-451 SPHIKKEA
+451 SGHVEKEFG
-459 ERYFSTIETGK
+459 RYFSQLEKTK

>member
-14 NYIWNVVSI
+14 NYIWNIVSI

-29 IFFLIYSKLTPFRYF
+29 IIFFTYLIESDIFSRLNPIQYF

-54 YDTPN
+54 YDTPD

-95 GSLFWMWISAI
+95 GALFWMWVSAI

-123 GYDSDNQ
+123 GYDSANE

-165 LQVNQLTQIVSN
+165 LQVNQLTQIISN
-177 DIASNDNNIL
+177 DIISNDNNVP

-198 TIVSFVI
+198 IIVSFVI

-210 RIANVASKLVP
+210 RIADVASKLVP

-226 YLLCGIFIIILNIDS
+226 YLLCGISIIMINIDS

-252 AFNENSLYG
+252 AFNESSIYG
-261 GIVGVMV
+261 GVAGIMV

-283 TEVMAIGASKTNEP
+283 TEVMAIGASRTNEP

-317 ITGIVILLSNEWSMP
+317 ITGIVILLSNDWSVS
-332 TIVRSFSFEYGSILP
+332 TLDGSTLK
-347 SLGGTIEGAVLTQ
+347 GAVLTQ
-360 TAFSKYLGM
+360 TAFSNHLGM
-369 AGHYILLLSVITFA
+369 VGHYILLFSVITFA

-398 SYLFGTESKIYYRIF
+398 SYLFGTGSKIYYRIF

-419 VGAVLPLELAVA
+419 AGAVLPLELAVA

-451 SPHIKKEA
+451 SGHVEKEFR
-459 ERYFSTIETGK
+459 RYFSQLEEKK

>member
-1 MMDLINNFFTQFS
+1 MMDLINNFFLEFS
-14 NYIWNVVSI
+14 TGIWNLVSI

-29 IFFLIYSKLTPFRYF
+29 ILFFTYLIESDIFSRLNPIQYF
-44 KHAFNVLSGK
+44 KHAFSVLSGK
-54 YDTPN
+54 YDSPDD
-59 EKGQISHF
+59 KGQISHF

-95 GSLFWMWISAI
+95 GALFWMWVSAI

-123 GYDSDNQ
+123 GYDSANE

-165 LQVNQLTQIVSN
+165 LQVNQLTQIISN
-177 DIASNDNNIL
+177 DIISNDNNVP

-198 TIVSFVI
+198 IIVSFVI

-210 RIANVASKLVP
+210 RIADVASKLVP

-226 YLLCGIFIIILNIDS
+226 YLLCGISIIMINIDS

-252 AFNENSLYG
+252 AFNESSIYG
-261 GIVGVMV
+261 GVAGIMV

-317 ITGIVILLSNEWSMP
+317 ITGIVILLSNDWSVS
-332 TIVRSFSFEYGSILP
+332 TLDGSTLK
-347 SLGGTIEGAVLTQ
+347 GAVLTQ
-360 TAFSKYLGM
+360 TAFSNHLGM
-369 AGHYILLLSVITFA
+369 VGHYILLFSVITFA

-398 SYLFGTESKIYYRIF
+398 SYLFGTGSKIYYRIF

-419 VGAVLPLELAVA
+419 AGAVLPLELAVA

-451 SPHIKKEA
+451 SGHVEKEFR
-459 ERYFSTIETGK
+459 RYFAQLEEKK

>member
-1 MMDLINNFFTQFS
+1 MMDLINNFFLEFS
-14 NYIWNVVSI
+14 TGIWNLVSI

-29 IFFLIYSKLTPFRYF
+29 ILFFTYLIESYIFSRLNPIQYF
-44 KHAFNVLSGK
+44 KHAFSVLSGK
-54 YDTPN
+54 YDSPDD
-59 EKGQISHF
+59 KGQISHF

-95 GSLFWMWISAI
+95 GALFWMWVSAI

-123 GYDSDNQ
+123 GYDSANE

-165 LQVNQLTQIVSN
+165 LQVNQLTQIISN
-177 DIASNDNNIL
+177 DIISNDNNVP

-198 TIVSFVI
+198 IIVSFVI

-210 RIANVASKLVP
+210 RIADVASKLVP

-226 YLLCGIFIIILNIDS
+226 YLLCGISIIMINIDS

-252 AFNENSLYG
+252 AFNESSIYG
-261 GIVGVMV
+261 GVAGIMV

-283 TEVMAIGASKTNEP
+283 TEVMAIGASRTNEP

-317 ITGIVILLSNEWSMP
+317 VTGIVILLSNDWSVS
-332 TIVRSFSFEYGSILP
+332 TLDGSTLK
-347 SLGGTIEGAVLTQ
+347 GAVLTQ
-360 TAFSKYLGM
+360 TAFSNHLGM
-369 AGHYILLLSVITFA
+369 VGHYILLFSVITFA

-398 SYLFGTESKIYYRIF
+398 SYLFGTGSKVYYRIF

-419 VGAVLPLELAVA
+419 AGAVLPLELAVA

-451 SPHIKKEA
+451 SGHVEKEFR
-459 ERYFSTIETGK
+459 RYFSQLEEKK